1 MGLVLQPQS
10 AETRS
15 AVENPLGPAPSATP
29 SSSPKAANNNL
40 IIYVAVG
47 GGGGALV
54 IVALAVTFA
63 VCYIKVQRRQRANEV
78 TAMVERNSNKRSQLH
93 SKPGGQSV
101 LTESPIPPVMYYTN
115 VAPMVCVA
123 TLKSACK

>member
-1 MGLVLQPQS
+1 MQSQS

-29 SSSPKAANNNL
+29 SSSPQAANNNL

-78 TAMVERNSNKRSQLH
+78 TAMVERNNNKRSQLH
-93 SKPGGQSV
+93 SKPGQSV

-115 VAPMVCVA
+115 VVPMVRVA
-123 TLKSACK
+123 ILEMQSLKSACK